1 MMRFVVF
8 ILCILLFLVACEK
21 SNTDNQE
28 PKGSL
33 SQIPYIEL
41 RDYSPKTISEFD
53 SVVFTIFYRDGD
65 GDLGQ
70 ESADSLSLWI
80 TDERFP
86 LTQGFHIPPL
96 TPVDTAISIQG
107 VFDITLRNVILE
119 SSTESEEVVTFSIK
133 MRDKAGN
140 ESNVVQSG
148 EVTVQR

>member
-1 MMRFVVF
+1 MRLFLL
-8 ILCILLFLVACEK
+8 ILCLSILLGACKK
-21 SNTDNQE
+21 SDLENEE
-28 PKGSL
+28 PSGPISE
-33 SQIPYIEL
+33 IPYIEL

-53 SVVFTIFYRDGD
+53 SVVFTIFYRDGN

-96 TPVDTAISIQG
+96 SPVDTSISIQG
-107 VFDITLRNVILE
+107 VFDVTLRNVILE
-119 SSTESEEVVTFSIK
+119 SSTSSEETVTFSIK

>member
-1 MMRFVVF
+1 MLGLSV
-8 ILCILLFLVACEK
+8 LLIACKK
-21 SNTDNQE
+21 SDLENDE
-28 PKGSL
+28 PSGPISEV
-33 SQIPYIEL
+33 PYIEL
-41 RDYSPKTISEFD
+41 RDFSPKTISEFD

-96 TPVDTAISIQG
+96 SPVDTAISIQG
-107 VFDITLRNVILE
+107 VFDVTLRNVILE
-119 SSTESEEVVTFSIK
+119 SASSSEETVTFSIK

-148 EVTVQR
+148 ELTVQK